1 MAVKSKDDIFA
12 AAKKYTNKK
21 TGLSILSFILVLAVA
36 VLSAIPEFM
45 INPSQIATS
54 KFVTKLIM
62 SLIIGVTSLICF
74 VMIGGNNNA
83 LNEAS
88 EIYKARMG
96 FRESV
101 TKIFPEY
108 NRFKQWIE
116 VKRRPLKQKE
126 VYERILHTIGISNM
140 HYLDLEIT
148 ELKNLVTAPDMDL
161 AKKYGIRQI
170 TQEQCDVILGIKTGK
185 YVLKFLDV
193 NDFLYEKTIG
203 INETDEEMLAKQ
215 YKKRTLMF
223 TESISSK
230 ILVTVVVSVV
240 LGVIGWSTAGNLG
253 EEMTTAQRVF
263 TILWDVLSKLVTAAL
278 SAMMGY
284 FDGGRYNDFDARY
297 LQIKTNVHIQYFS
310 DKDFV
315 AKTEK
320 ELAMDEF
327 IEYHKQQDE
336 EERKR
341 LGLSAHVL
349 PPPKN

>member
-1 MAVKSKDDIFA
+1 MQKSKEDMLVI
-12 AAKKYTNKK
+12 AKKYTNKK
-21 TGLSILSFILVLAVA
+21 TGLSILSFILVLIVA

-74 VMIGGNNNA
+74 VMIGSNSNA

-88 EIYKARMG
+88 EIYKARNN

-101 TKIFPEY
+101 AKIFPEY
-108 NRFKQWIE
+108 HKFKQWIE
-116 VKRRPLKQKE
+116 LKRRPLKQKE
-126 VYERILHTIGISNM
+126 VYERILHTIGISNL
-140 HYLDLEIT
+140 HYLDLDLL
-148 ELKNLVTAPDMDL
+148 ELKNLVDAPDMNL

-170 TQEQCDVILGIKTGK
+170 TQEQYEVIYGIKTGR
-185 YVLKFLDV
+185 YALKFLDV

-203 INETDEEMLAKQ
+203 LNETDEEMLAKQ

-223 TESISSK
+223 TEAISSK
-230 ILVTVVVSVV
+230 VLITIVISVA
-240 LGVIGWSTAGNLG
+240 LGVIGWSTAENIGG
-253 EEMTTAQRVF
+253 DMTTAQRIF
-263 TILWDVLSKLVTAAL
+263 TILWDILSKLVTAAV

-284 FDGGRYNDFDARY
+284 MDGGKYNDFDARY
-297 LQIKTNVHIQYFS
+297 LQVKTNVHIQFFS
-310 DKDFV
+310 DTDFV

-327 IEYHKQQDE
+327 IKYHQEQEE

-341 LGLSAHVL
+341 LGLSSNIL